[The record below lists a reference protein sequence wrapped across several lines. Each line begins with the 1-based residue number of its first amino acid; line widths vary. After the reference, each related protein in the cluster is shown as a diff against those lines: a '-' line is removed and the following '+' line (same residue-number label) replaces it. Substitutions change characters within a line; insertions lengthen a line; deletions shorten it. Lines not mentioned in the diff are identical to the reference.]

1 LASAETVTTVVKA
14 GNARRLEMDEPQK
27 PEQQPQPQ
35 QPGTAQQPAAAGD
48 GAASSQRRGRMVA
61 AAVAIGAVLL
71 EPELLPGIAIGVLAA
86 MAPKLFP
93 RATERLRPL
102 GQSMRRTAE
111 DALARGRALGHKA
124 KERLAHVSERI
135 GANGKTKQPA

>member
-14 GNARRLEMDEPQK
+14 GNAGSVQRGRSVMDEPQK
-27 PEQQPQPQ
+27 PEQQQQPQ
-35 QPGTAQQPAAAGD
+35 AQPGTAQ
-48 GAASSQRRGRMVA
+48 RRGRVVA
-61 AAVAIGAVLL
+61 AAVAVGAVLL

-102 GQSMRRTAE
+102 GQSMRKTAE
-111 DALARGRALGHKA
+111 DALAKGRELGHKA
-124 KERLAHVSERI
+124 KERLAHVGERI
-135 GANGKTKQPA
+135 GANGKTKQHA

>member
-1 LASAETVTTVVKA
+1 
-14 GNARRLEMDEPQK
+14 MDEPQK
-27 PEQQPQPQ
+27 PEQQQQ
-35 QPGTAQQPAAAGD
+35 AQPGTAQQAAAGD
-48 GAASSQRRGRMVA
+48 GAASGQRRGRIVA

-71 EPELLPGIAIGVLAA
+71 EPELLPGIAIGVVAA

-93 RATERLRPL
+93 RATKRLRPL

-111 DALARGRALGHKA
+111 DALAKGRALGHKA
-124 KERLAHVSERI
+124 KERLAHVGERI